1 VIEHWIAVA
10 PWVGRVARRG
20 VWGNLRRV
28 EKRRIAD
35 LLGGNFFV
43 SCGVFPL
50 LILVAVPFIHL
61 FTSTSVCRSRLWAWA
76 CRLSLSTWR
85 RLG

>member
-1 VIEHWIAVA
+1 VIEHWFAVA

-28 EKRRIAD
+28 EKRRVAD
-35 LLGGNFFV
+35 LLGGFFV
-43 SCGVFPL
+43 SCGVFRL
-50 LILVAVPFIHL
+50 LVLVAVSYIRL
-61 FTSTSVCRSRLWAWA
+61 FTFTSVCRPRLWAWA
-76 CRLSLSTWR
+76 CCLSLSVWR